1 MNRIGLRAGVAR
13 EVISPPRGIYLIG
26 YGDRTKGNAGIHDDL
41 TATALLLD
49 DGRERLALVACDLLC
64 LNEFVVD
71 RVRAQVGEGT
81 QVVVC
86 CSHTHAGPIAYAD
99 RSSSRA
105 RRVYIANLVER
116 IVRAVRRAGSA
127 LVPVELAWCQ
137 AEADIAVNRREK
149 RPGGDVVI
157 GVNPEGPVDRSV
169 GVLTV
174 RAKEPPSVSGGV
186 AGDAPLATV
195 VNFACH
201 GTVLGPDNLL
211 VSADW
216 IGAMRTRVEGALGGL
231 AMFLQGATGDLN
243 PDHEW
248 GEGDPWEAVRS
259 LGERVADRV
268 IGACEAETPPRFEGD
283 RGGSDLSPLAG
294 VPLALGRQEVWL
306 PLEARATTPTPPLA
320 YRQVLL
326 KVTGLPSF
334 LPFVVDPLLNRRYP
348 WRSRVEAREGVWHV
362 PLRINAVRIG
372 DLGLV
377 TFGAETLTEIGMAV
391 KAGSPA
397 AHTMFISVSDGCIGY
412 LPTAGAHAEGGYE
425 VDVAPFFYRY
435 PARLSSGCAQIATDA
450 ATRVLRGLW

>member
-1 MNRIGLRAGVAR
+1 MDNKTELRAGVAR
-13 EVISPPRGIYLIG
+13 ETISPPKGIYLIG
-26 YGDRTKGNAGIHDDL
+26 YGDRSKGNAGVHDDL
-41 TATALLLD
+41 TATALVLD

-81 QVVVC
+81 QVVIC

-99 RSSSRA
+99 HRSGRA
-105 RRVYIANLVER
+105 RRAYIASLVER
-116 IVRAVRRAGSA
+116 IARAVHRAAAA
-127 LVPVELAWCQ
+127 LVPAELGWCQ
-137 AEADIAVNRREK
+137 AEADIALNRREK
-149 RPGGDVVI
+149 RPDGEVVI
-157 GVNPEGPVDRSV
+157 GVDPAGPIDRTV
-169 GVLTV
+169 GVLRV
-174 RAKEPPSVSGGV
+174 RAVDG
-186 AGDAPLATV
+186 APLATV

-216 IGAMRTRVEGALGGL
+216 IGAMRPRVEETLGGL
-231 AMFLQGATGDLN
+231 TLFLQGAAGDLN

-268 IGACEAETPPRFEGD
+268 IAACE
-283 RGGSDLSPLAG
+283 GSLSPLMP
-294 VPLALGRQEVWL
+294 VPLRLSRQEVWL
-306 PLEARATTPTPPLA
+306 PLEARATTPTPLPA
-320 YRQVLL
+320 YRRVLT
-326 KVTGLPSF
+326 KMAGLPF
-334 LPFVVDPLLNRRYP
+334 ALRFVVDLLLDRRYP

-362 PLRINAVRIG
+362 PLRVNAVRVG

-377 TFGAETLTEIGMAV
+377 TFAVETLTEIGMAV

-397 AHTMFISVSDGCIGY
+397 AHTMFASVSDGCIGY
-412 LPTAGAHAEGGYE
+412 LPTAEAHAEGGYE

-435 PARLSSGCAQIATDA
+435 PARLAAGCAQIATDA
-450 ATRVLRGLW
+450 ATQALRGLWQAPLTNE